1 MKNVKLKGFRQT
13 IPLEEAVEK
22 LVREASIRPLEAEEV
37 PLLGA
42 SGRVLAGDVFSP
54 LNVPP
59 FDRAAMDGYAV
70 KAEDTQGAS
79 ASNPVLLRL
88 SGEAEIGSEYRGSV
102 GRGEAV
108 QVGTGTPM
116 PEGANSVLMFE
127 YSRLLEDGKTVEAYK
142 PLAPGENVAKAGEDV
157 KAGEKILLEG
167 RVLLP
172 PDVAMLAAIGL
183 SRVKVRVKPRVA
195 VLSVGGELVEPEAE
209 AASGK
214 IRDSNRYFLL
224 SALQRLGCTPLDLG
238 IALDEAEEIGSRISG
253 VMREA
258 HLYIL
263 CGGSSVGGRDVT
275 LDALKGL
282 EGFRLLFHGVSI
294 RPGRPLAAGILKG
307 KPVIMLPGYPA
318 ATMLTFHVFARRILS
333 LMLGVKAAGL
343 RVEGKLTRRIASQP
357 GILDLV
363 RVKVRRGEDGVRLI
377 EPLRTAGA
385 GVISSV
391 VKADGLLLVPEP
403 LEGYEQDETVEVEL
417 FRSPWEGVN
426 G

>member
-1 MKNVKLKGFRQT
+1 MVKALRDVRFKGFHET
-13 IPLEEAVEK
+13 IPLGEAVEK
-22 LVREASIRPLEAEEV
+22 LVREASVRLLEAEEA
-37 PLLGA
+37 PLLEA
-42 SGRVLAGDVFSP
+42 SGRVLAEDVFSP
-54 LNVPP
+54 TDVPP

-79 ASNPVLLRL
+79 ASNPVLLKL
-88 SGEAEIGSEYRGSV
+88 SGEAEIGSEYHGFV
-102 GRGEAV
+102 NRGEAV
-108 QVGTGTPM
+108 QVGTGTPI
-116 PEGANSVLMFE
+116 PDGANSVLMFE
-127 YSRLLEDGKTVEAYK
+127 YSKLLEDGRTLEVYK

-157 KAGEKILLEG
+157 KAGEKVLPEG

-172 PDVAMLAAIGL
+172 PDIALLAAMGL

-195 VLSVGGELVEPEAE
+195 VLSIGGELVEPEAE
-209 AASGK
+209 VAPGK
-214 IRDSNRYFLL
+214 IHDSNRYFLL

-238 IALDEAEEIGSRISG
+238 IAPDRAEEIGSRISR
-253 VMREA
+253 VIREA

-294 RPGRPLAAGILKG
+294 RPGRPLAAGVLKG
-307 KPVIMLPGYPA
+307 KPVIILPGYPA
-318 ATMLTFHVFARRILS
+318 ATMLTFHVFARKILG
-333 LMLGVKAAGL
+333 LMLGVKPAEF
-343 RVEGKLTRRIASQP
+343 RVEGRLTRRVASQP

-363 RVKVRRGEDGVRLI
+363 RVRVRMGEDGVRLI
-377 EPLRTAGA
+377 EPLRAAGA
-385 GVISSV
+385 GVISSM

-417 FRSPWEGVN
+417 FRLP
-426 G
+426 

>member
-1 MKNVKLKGFRQT
+1 MVKALRDVRFKGFHET
-13 IPLEEAVEK
+13 IPLGEAVEK
-22 LVREASIRPLEAEEV
+22 LVREASVRLLEAEEA
-37 PLLGA
+37 PLLEA
-42 SGRVLAGDVFSP
+42 SGRVLAEDVFSP
-54 LNVPP
+54 TDVPP

-79 ASNPVLLRL
+79 ASNPVLLKL
-88 SGEAEIGSEYRGSV
+88 SGEAEIGSEYHGFV
-102 GRGEAV
+102 NRGEAV
-108 QVGTGTPM
+108 QVGTGTPI
-116 PEGANSVLMFE
+116 PDGANSVLMFE
-127 YSRLLEDGKTVEAYK
+127 YSRLLEDGRTLEVYK

-157 KAGEKILLEG
+157 KAGEKVLPEG

-172 PDVAMLAAIGL
+172 PDIALLAAMGL

-195 VLSVGGELVEPEAE
+195 VLSIGGELVEPEAE
-209 AASGK
+209 VAPGK
-214 IRDSNRYFLL
+214 IHDSNRYFLL

-238 IALDEAEEIGSRISG
+238 IAPDRAEEIGSRISR
-253 VMREA
+253 VIREA

-294 RPGRPLAAGILKG
+294 RPGRPLAAGVLKG
-307 KPVIMLPGYPA
+307 KPVIILPGYPA
-318 ATMLTFHVFARRILS
+318 ATMLTFHVFARKILG
-333 LMLGVKAAGL
+333 LMLGVKPAEF
-343 RVEGKLTRRIASQP
+343 RVEGRLTRRVASQP

-363 RVKVRRGEDGVRLI
+363 RVRVRMGEDGVRLI
-377 EPLRTAGA
+377 EPLRAAGA
-385 GVISSV
+385 GVISSM

-417 FRSPWEGVN
+417 FRLP
-426 G
+426 

>member
-1 MKNVKLKGFRQT
+1 MVKALRDVRFKGFHET
-13 IPLEEAVEK
+13 IPLGEAVEK
-22 LVREASIRPLEAEEV
+22 LVREASVRLLEAEEA
-37 PLLGA
+37 PLLEA
-42 SGRVLAGDVFSP
+42 SGRVLAEDVFSP
-54 LNVPP
+54 TDVPP

-79 ASNPVLLRL
+79 ASNPVLLKL
-88 SGEAEIGSEYRGSV
+88 SGEAEIGSEYHGFV
-102 GRGEAV
+102 NRGEAV
-108 QVGTGTPM
+108 QVGTGTPI
-116 PEGANSVLMFE
+116 PDGANSVLMFE
-127 YSRLLEDGKTVEAYK
+127 YSRLLEDGRTLEVYK

-157 KAGEKILLEG
+157 KAGEKVLPEG

-172 PDVAMLAAIGL
+172 LDIALLAAMGL

-195 VLSVGGELVEPEAE
+195 VLSIGGELVEPEAE
-209 AASGK
+209 VAPGK
-214 IRDSNRYFLL
+214 IHDSNRYFLL

-238 IALDEAEEIGSRISG
+238 IAPDRAEEIGSRISR
-253 VMREA
+253 VIREA

-294 RPGRPLAAGILKG
+294 RPGRPLATGVLKG
-307 KPVIMLPGYPA
+307 KPVIILPGYPA
-318 ATMLTFHVFARRILS
+318 ATMLTFHVFARKILG
-333 LMLGVKAAGL
+333 LMLGVKPAEF
-343 RVEGKLTRRIASQP
+343 RVEGRLTRRVASQP

-363 RVKVRRGEDGVRLI
+363 RVRVRMGEDGVRLI
-377 EPLRTAGA
+377 EPLRAAGA
-385 GVISSV
+385 GVISSM

-417 FRSPWEGVN
+417 FRLP
-426 G
+426 

>member
-1 MKNVKLKGFRQT
+1 MVKALRDVRFKGFHET
-13 IPLEEAVEK
+13 IPLGEAVEK
-22 LVREASIRPLEAEEV
+22 LVREASVRLLEAEEA
-37 PLLGA
+37 PLLEA
-42 SGRVLAGDVFSP
+42 SGRVLAEDVFSP
-54 LNVPP
+54 TDVPP

-79 ASNPVLLRL
+79 ASNPVLLKL
-88 SGEAEIGSEYRGSV
+88 SGEAEIGSEYHGFV
-102 GRGEAV
+102 NRGEAV
-108 QVGTGTPM
+108 QVGTGTPI
-116 PEGANSVLMFE
+116 PDGANSVLMFE
-127 YSRLLEDGKTVEAYK
+127 YSRLLEDGRTLEVYK

-157 KAGEKILLEG
+157 KAGEKVLPEG

-172 PDVAMLAAIGL
+172 LDIALLAAMGL

-195 VLSVGGELVEPEAE
+195 VLSIGGELVEPEAE
-209 AASGK
+209 VAPGK
-214 IRDSNRYFLL
+214 IHDSNRYFLL

-238 IALDEAEEIGSRISG
+238 IAPDRAEEIGSRISR
-253 VMREA
+253 VIREA

-294 RPGRPLAAGILKG
+294 RPGRPLAAGVLKG
-307 KPVIMLPGYPA
+307 KPVIILPGYPA
-318 ATMLTFHVFARRILS
+318 ATMLTFHVFARKILG
-333 LMLGVKAAGL
+333 LMLGVKPAEF
-343 RVEGKLTRRIASQP
+343 RVEGRLTRRVASQP

-363 RVKVRRGEDGVRLI
+363 RVRVRMGEDGVRLI
-377 EPLRTAGA
+377 EPLRAAGA
-385 GVISSV
+385 GVISSM

-417 FRSPWEGVN
+417 FRLP
-426 G
+426 